1 LPTRKLKA
9 RVSTT
14 RTAHTYADLWHGSLV
29 LLERAE
35 AEAKGSFWVSMSS
48 LLFTA
53 FALEAYLNHIG
64 QKLFTSW
71 ATLEVLSP
79 LGKLE
84 VVCEKLGLSF
94 PAGQRPRQSID
105 ELFRFRN
112 ALAHGKTVTIPEPE
126 QLKDIDEYLDEFVGQ
141 KPRTLWEKL
150 SSTSAHA
157 KRAREDVEQVIRALH
172 EAANQENDPLFFT
185 GMSSHSAKFEPDS

>member
-1 LPTRKLKA
+1 MPTRKLKA

-14 RTAHTYADLWHGSLV
+14 RTVHTYADLWHGSGV

-53 FALEAYLNHIG
+53 FTLEAYLNHIG

-79 LGKLE
+79 LGKLD

-94 PAGQRPRQSID
+94 SAAQRPRQSID

-112 ALAHGKTVTIPEPE
+112 VLAHGKTVTITEPE
-126 QLKDIDEYLDEFVGQ
+126 QLKDIDEYLDEFLGQ

-172 EAANQENDPLFFT
+172 EAANQENDPIFST
-185 GMSSHSAKFEPDS
+185 GMSSHSGKFEADS

>member
-1 LPTRKLKA
+1 MPTRKSKA
-9 RVSTT
+9 RVSKT
-14 RTAHTYADLWHGSLV
+14 RTVHTYAELWHGSQV

-35 AEAKGSFWVSMSS
+35 AEAKGSFWVFMSS
-48 LLFTA
+48 LLLTA
-53 FALEAYLNHIG
+53 FTLEAYLNHIG

-84 VVCEKLGLSF
+84 VVCEKLGVSF
-94 PAGQRPRQSID
+94 PAGQRPRQTIN

-112 ALAHGKTVTIPEPE
+112 ALAHGKTVTITEPE
-126 QLKDIDEYLDEFVGQ
+126 QLKHVDEYLDEFLGQ
-141 KPRTLWEKL
+141 RPRTLWEKL

-172 EAANQENDPLFFT
+172 EAANPENDPIFFT
-185 GMSSHSAKFEPDS
+185 GMGSHSAKLEPDS